1 MYNFLDINPSK
12 NESSAMGEKKQVLR
26 TEPVKQY
33 LIQCSMKAGSEQV
46 RLMEEME
53 LCRKFGVSRGTVRQ
67 AIEETIRLG
76 YATRLPKRRGLFSL
90 PGNSRIPEK
99 CRMIAL
105 LYDNQTFFVLTR
117 HDAAMVSAFFEELTQ
132 YPCNFCVPRMNEFTE
147 ESILGLEMDGLV
159 WFHPPKE
166 NAPLIRQLIGR
177 GYPIVAVPFFY
188 SDSFD
193 TDPDHYLY
201 VDYLGAAK
209 KRAEVFAWNNC
220 RNLLIC
226 GGSSP
231 SIILLEKE
239 FRKTPLA
246 ENVFI
251 SDGTPSSLQTILRNE
266 NIDAIFSFGGIDIYQ
281 TVFQVVR
288 SLPDPRKILIQIDPG
303 FLEDSLIKKNPDLHI
318 VNGDFTDLHIARARD
333 VGKEAALRLKKILKN
348 KEVRKG

>member
-1 MYNFLDINPSK
+1 M
-12 NESSAMGEKKQVLR
+12 
-26 TEPVKQY
+26 
-33 LIQCSMKAGSEQV
+33 
-46 RLMEEME
+46 
-53 LCRKFGVSRGTVRQ
+53 
-67 AIEETIRLG
+67 
-76 YATRLPKRRGLFSL
+76 
-90 PGNSRIPEK
+90 
-99 CRMIAL
+99 
-105 LYDNQTFFVLTR
+105 
-117 HDAAMVSAFFEELTQ
+117 
-132 YPCNFCVPRMNEFTE
+132 
-147 ESILGLEMDGLV
+147 
-159 WFHPPKE
+159 
-166 NAPLIRQLIGR
+166 
-177 GYPIVAVPFFY
+177 PFFY